1 MQSLIIIVNCM
12 PWLCHHRKLPL
23 SGVAPCTL
31 LLLLLV
37 ASGSRAYSYLRLVQK
52 AKRHVPRGVPLMLP
66 PALFLLATSRR
77 MKKYFNQ
84 VKPMRHE
91 TDGGS
96 HSAKRFLCG
105 SVVSSYCSAFSST
118 CEILLRVGGS
128 TLSWRLLVTLPF
140 LSNGRMTF

>member
-1 MQSLIIIVNCM
+1 MQSLVIIVNCM

-23 SGVAPCTL
+23 FGAAPCTL
-31 LLLLLV
+31 LLLFLV
-37 ASGSRAYSYLRLVQK
+37 ASGRRGLLVPPAQK
-52 AKRHVPRGVPLMLP
+52 AKRHVPRGESLMLP

-105 SVVSSYCSAFSST
+105 SVVSSYCSPFPST
-118 CEILLRVGGS
+118 YEILLRVGGS
-128 TLSWRLLVTLPF
+128 TLAWRLLVTLPF